1 MKLLIRATGPDGAPL
16 PKDGEILDASDALGV
31 VEAMRAQT
39 PFTARLGPRTY
50 MAEVLAGVE
59 PDPAPLPEDPAQ
71 AASDFL
77 MRLAKRGLI
86 AFLPEGKA
94 VELDPGEDLPCADK

>member
-1 MKLLIRATGPDGAPL
+1 LYFPIVIYRKLDPL
-16 PKDGEILDASDALGV
+16 SSLAQCERFSSALRI
-31 VEAMRAQT
+31 AAQT
-39 PFTARLGPRTY
+39 PFTARLGAREY
-50 MAEVLAGVE
+50 MVDVLAGVE
-59 PDPAPLPEDPAQ
+59 GNPAPLAEDPAQ

-94 VELDPGEDLPCADK
+94 LELDPGEDLPCADK

>member
-1 MKLLIRATGPDGAPL
+1 MKILIRATTPAGVPVPEGGDFL
-16 PKDGEILDASDALGV
+16 NASDALAV
-31 VEAMRAQT
+31 VAQVRTQT
-39 PFTARLGPRTY
+39 PFTARLGAREY
-50 MAEVLAGVE
+50 MVDVLAGVE
-59 PDPAPLPEDPAQ
+59 GNPAPLAEDPAQ

-94 VELDPGEDLPCADK
+94 LELDPGEDLPCADK